1 MDDISSARS
10 TRRVRRIGRQE
21 EAGGEAVR
29 TLLIH
34 GREKVSISMYAHI
47 RRNPRFTELVAKRTR
62 FAGILAAIVLIV
74 FYGFVLLVAFA
85 PELIGKRLF
94 EGSNLT
100 FGILAG
106 LLQFIFFWILTLMYV
121 RRANGEFDDINKEL
135 VKAAWKDEK

>member
-1 MDDISSARS
+1 MDDISSARL
-10 TRRVRRIGRQE
+10 TRRDRRIGRQE
-21 EAGGEAVR
+21 EGGGGAFR

-106 LLQFIFFWILTLMYV
+106 LLQFIFFWVLTLVYV

-135 VKAAWKDEK
+135 VKAAWKEEK

>member
-10 TRRVRRIGRQE
+10 TRRVRRIGRLK

-106 LLQFIFFWILTLMYV
+106 LLQFIFFWILTLVYV

>member
-10 TRRVRRIGRQE
+10 TRRVRRIGRLE
-21 EAGGEAVR
+21 EGGGGAFR
-29 TLLIH
+29 ALLIH

-85 PELIGKRLF
+85 PEIIGKRLF